1 MQRTVSGGTRSVSA
15 QHIRFDAANLF
26 KPIKAFIAL
35 GLLLLA
41 VGCTQ
46 TKGFTAATAET
57 TAVSAERVLLM
68 PPDVEISLLTTAG
81 LEEPNAEWT
90 QAGRRNIRQALQTQL
105 SQRAID
111 LVQYDA
117 GDGGDRDDI
126 APEHVQLVKLHG
138 AISRSVK
145 LHKYVSGFELP
156 TTENQ
161 FDWTLGQG
169 AKALKED
176 YDADHALFVFARDS
190 FSSGGRMALIF
201 TAALLFGVGIE
212 GGSQIAVVSLV
223 DLDSGQVVWFNTLA
237 SEIGDFRKPDQAS
250 AAIET
255 LLEDAPFGGVQA
267 GS

>member
-1 MQRTVSGGTRSVSA
+1 MPARQF
-15 QHIRFDAANLF
+15 RFDSTNPLR
-26 KPIKAFIAL
+26 PVRLILAL
-35 GLLLLA
+35 GLLFLA

-46 TKGFTAATAET
+46 TKGFTATAAET

-68 PPDVEISLLTTAG
+68 PPDVEISLLTAAG

-90 QAGRRNIRQALQTQL
+90 QAGRRNIYQALQAKL
-105 SQRAID
+105 SQRAIK
-111 LVQYDA
+111 LVRYDA
-117 GDGGDRDDI
+117 GDGADRDDI
-126 APEHVQLVKLHG
+126 APEHLQLVKLHG

-156 TTENQ
+156 TTEDR

-223 DLDSGQVVWFNTLA
+223 DLDSGRVVWFNALA
-237 SEIGDFRKPDQAS
+237 SEVGDLRKPEQAS
-250 AAIET
+250 AAVET
-255 LLEDAPFGGVQA
+255 LLKDAPFGDVVD